1 MSFHESGSN
10 IEVEHGHILKAA
22 LRYGEDEER
31 DAEIDLNDFIG
42 NDDGHF
48 CWGGQNFEESARS
61 IEFSMEGDGTPV
73 LRAKLINMEGEEV
86 DADINLAERIANEN
100 GEFVFV

>member
-42 NDDGHF
+42 NDDGGDHVNLSRF
-48 CWGGQNFEESARS
+48 GIVLMASRPFLLGWT
-61 IEFSMEGDGTPV
+61 EFRREC
-73 LRAKLINMEGEEV
+73 
-86 DADINLAERIANEN
+86 
-100 GEFVFV
+100 